1 MNPEEVDGTITGRVL
16 ELLCG
21 YLRPDLLPD
30 DVGPRLSKTIRG
42 AAEALDEAD
51 FAQAARALAEAR
63 EASAVSAALE
73 TLSALVARALM
84 TLAIRVSVDP
94 LSEATARWIS
104 RNVTAHTAKADRVR
118 AIWRVAAGLAQ
129 GNDQEIHDH
138 AARSALA
145 GTTLTPVPGE
155 APTTTPT
162 PGTEDTPMEPIDP
175 IELRNALLAQMA
187 FHRTGLPKKL
197 QEREGQE
204 IFIDAVVQGVLVQ
217 QHFTD
222 GDAARAL
229 LWCEAAAGLMLV
241 EGQFNPTDQRFYAQL
256 QKAVVELGGS
266 AVEDGKIQIDSHA
279 QSNGDPL
286 QMFAPE
292 KGKTQRISIYRKTR
306 AELEKLTGEG
316 SAIFLQAFAQVARK
330 MTERWDDHH
339 GDDVIMGVMIRAA
352 YTNVIADL
360 ADGGGG
366 GGGGIAN
373 VDIPP
378 LNDPQGFNDEIEPDN
393 VRAVSTI
400 YVTYQLEFALKAAA
414 RILDLFVA
422 GLLPISASDG
432 SARELDTLYWDQDD
446 LLGESSR
453 YSVYS
458 RVLGAAGGQIA
469 FDVQPNTEFNTLLM
483 RVVSAVSEYE
493 REQSALTHFDNAS
506 RGRRFQST
514 SGEFVR
520 KAVRDFAANVSLRGW
535 AGTAFT
541 AERMAKHV
549 KRVMRMLNLAA
560 VKNAFGVTTPWQ
572 VVERVSQREF
582 GITVNTVLHRT
593 LAVETQTIMRI
604 IADHHTVWSSSD
616 KPLFPEIGNNM
627 SAFFDLI
634 AQAAAANEPAA
645 RALLRPGGQQSDLS
659 IETTRELMVACQHF
673 RAVTGVGDTLLD
685 EYSTPVETQPMPS
698 LPDMSGFGG
707 SGAVPGLDMSGIGQL
722 RDMVSSGQTPSLE
735 QLRAML
741 PGF

>member
-1 MNPEEVDGTITGRVL
+1 MTPDDPAPPLGGKTLDLLAAYLCPHRPAAEVLPRLQGLVAGIAGRVDAD
-16 ELLCG
+16 
-21 YLRPDLLPD
+21 DLA
-30 DVGPRLSKTIRG
+30 G
-42 AAEALDEAD
+42 AAETLA
-51 FAQAARALAEAR
+51 AAREDATR
-63 EASAVSAALE
+63 SAALE
-73 TLSALVARALM
+73 SLTALVARALL
-84 TLAIRVSVDP
+84 TRDIEGPDP
-94 LSEATARWIS
+94 LAEASLRWIS
-104 RNVTAHTAKADRVR
+104 RNVTAHTVNAPRVR
-118 AIWRVAAGLAQ
+118 AIWRVAAGLAR
-129 GNDQEIHDH
+129 DSDRALHDH
-138 AARSALA
+138 AAKSALA
-145 GTTLTPVPGE
+145 GSTLTPVPGT
-155 APTTTPT
+155 APTTTPP
-162 PGTEDTPMEPIDP
+162 PGTEETPMEPIDP
-175 IELRNALLAQMA
+175 IKIREELLSRMA
-187 FHRTGLPKKL
+187 FHRAGLPKRL

-204 IFIDAVVQGVLVQ
+204 IFIDAVAQGVLMQ
-217 QHFTD
+217 QHFNA
-222 GDAARAL
+222 GDADQAL
-229 LWCEAAAGLMLV
+229 LWSEAAAGLMLV
-241 EGQFNPTDQRFYAQL
+241 EGQFNPTDQRFYSQL
-256 QKAVVELGGS
+256 QKALVELGGS
-266 AVEDGKIQIDSHA
+266 ADEDGRIQIDSHA

-292 KGKTQRISIYRKTR
+292 KGRTLRISIYRKTR

-316 SAIFLQAFAQVARK
+316 SAVFLQAFAQVARK
-330 MTERWDDHH
+330 MTDRWDDHH
-339 GDDVIMGVMIRAA
+339 GSDVIMGVMIRAA
-352 YTNVIADL
+352 YTSAIAEL
-360 ADGGGG
+360 ADGGGS

-400 YVTYQLEFALKAAA
+400 YVAYQMEFALKAAA

-432 SARELDTLYWDQDD
+432 SARELDNLYWDQDD
-446 LLGESSR
+446 LLDEGSR
-453 YSVYS
+453 YSVYA

-549 KRVMRMLNLAA
+549 KRVMRMLNLPS
-560 VKNAFGVTTPWQ
+560 VKSAFGVTTPWQ

-582 GITVNTVLHRT
+582 GVTVNTVLHRT

-616 KPLFPEIGNNM
+616 RPLFPEIGNGM
-627 SAFFDLI
+627 SAFLELV
-634 AQAAAANEPAA
+634 ARAAAAGTDTA
-645 RALLRPGGQQSDLS
+645 ALLGQGSQAADLS

-673 RAVTGVGDTLLD
+673 RAVTGVGDTMLD

-707 SGAVPGLDMSGIGQL
+707 AGAMPGLDMSGLGQL
-722 RDMVSSGQTPSLE
+722 RDMVSNGQTPSLE